1 MSAAPT
7 LTELHVRRA
16 IGLLIVIT
24 TAAPKRARK
33 DSAHRDAYIPWA
45 MIIEG
50 RELLESM
57 GYNFDELWAKYNPRE
72 AYKRARAEQE
82 GNGNG

>member
-7 LTELHVRRA
+7 LTDLQVRRA
-16 IGLLIVIT
+16 VGLLIVIAA
-24 TAAPKRARK
+24 AAPKRPRK
-33 DSAHRDAYIPWA
+33 DPIHTDAYIPWRYILEA
-45 MIIEG
+45 